1 MDSIFGGGTW
11 ESRKSSPLTVDEV
24 DQHLMNIC
32 LLVKIFTITIIILK
46 KYQID
51 FDFIM
56 VILIIFHFLPELP
69 KSVESSDYSSC
80 YYN

>member
-1 MDSIFGGGTW
+1 
-11 ESRKSSPLTVDEV
+11 
-24 DQHLMNIC
+24 MNIC